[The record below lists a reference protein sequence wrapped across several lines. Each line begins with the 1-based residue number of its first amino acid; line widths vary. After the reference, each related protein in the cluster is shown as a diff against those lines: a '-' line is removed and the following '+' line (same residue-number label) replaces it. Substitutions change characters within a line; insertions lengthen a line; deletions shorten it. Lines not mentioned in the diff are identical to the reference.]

1 MSECPLC
8 WYQVKRTEQLHMRH
22 TCSAMG
28 EPFSRTSSLCCS
40 SAILMLNREGSRLQ
54 RPSVWGPL
62 YQSDWNASGCNTS
75 CIRTRGDGLRSM
87 IILCLHSDMLA
98 YTCPPQRS
106 AFTVLHYLGTLN
118 NLSKLAMLQPA
129 MSVVLPS
136 PAPASGSLSAAY
148 AAPCVSVTSSRS
160 LYHFRVYQSTAYV
173 RRTPTM
179 IIRNRVNA
187 CKTKHRGVHMSWW
200 MSLWGLGPIMKWVC
214 RSGVGPDS
222 YEMKQQW
229 QSLHA

>member
-1 MSECPLC
+1 M
-8 WYQVKRTEQLHMRH
+8 
-22 TCSAMG
+22 
-28 EPFSRTSSLCCS
+28 
-40 SAILMLNREGSRLQ
+40 
-54 RPSVWGPL
+54 
-62 YQSDWNASGCNTS
+62 
-75 CIRTRGDGLRSM
+75 RTRGDGLRST

-106 AFTVLHYLGTLN
+106 VFTVLLYLGTLN

-200 MSLWGLGPIMKWVC
+200 MSLWGLGPIMKLVC
-214 RSGVGPDS
+214 RSGGGPGS
-222 YEMKQQW
+222 YEVKQLW